1 MYISSYRMTQ
11 RYVALTDYALSIEC
25 LTFVAILALSRSVPR
40 LRFWLLVFFSSVAAS
55 SLIGGT
61 VHGFFE
67 DPSFI
72 GERVLWPMTMIGIGV
87 TALAGA
93 QIAKGLLL
101 AEHDSTMANAI
112 IYGAFCVYCGVVLFV
127 NSSFLIAI
135 LGYLP
140 AMLFLAWALMK
151 NYRRTGQSGFLI
163 GFRGLLVILFAS
175 VIQQIRFL
183 DSSRYFN
190 RNVLYHILQGLG
202 LCMFFVTARSLQGKG
217 LTKYAN

>member
-1 MYISSYRMTQ
+1 MTQ
-11 RYVALTDYALSIEC
+11 RYVALTDYGLSIEC
-25 LTFVAILALSRSVPR
+25 LTFVAILALLRPAPR
-40 LRFWLLVFFSSVAAS
+40 LRFWFLVFFSSVAAS
-55 SLIGGT
+55 SFIGGT
-61 VHGFFE
+61 VHGYFE
-67 DPSFI
+67 QPSFV

-151 NYRRTGQSGFLI
+151 NYRRSGQSGLRTGFL
-163 GFRGLLVILFAS
+163 GLLVILFAS
-175 VIQQIRFL
+175 LIQQIKFL
-183 DSSRYFN
+183 DSSQYFN

-202 LCMFFVTARSLQGKG
+202 LCMLFVTARSLQGKG